1 MLATKDNTVHKATPG
16 EIQTVSGGL
25 NESKCIPLDYPSIFL
40 CKGKFKKEQLPYT
53 FFLQFCGVF
62 NTRIGIW
69 FYSSVYLIRFHFTDK
84 R

>member
-1 MLATKDNTVHKATPG
+1 VLATKDNTVHKATPG

-53 FFLQFCGVF
+53 FFC
-62 NTRIGIW
+62 
-69 FYSSVYLIRFHFTDK
+69 SSVVYLIRGLGFGFTPVFI
-84 R
+84 